1 MCILVSARAERPAC
15 ARAAFGQAQAVG
27 RFGAQRAA
35 WMLASHWVLA
45 DALAPHEVLVDFVA
59 VAPEARGRGM
69 GAALMRWALGA
80 AAAAAPPGGQPP
92 ALVLWARAHS
102 RALTCGTLPV
112 VAPCPGSMQQPC
124 ILSASSSTM
133 GGQGRHP
140 GQKDTPRS

>member
-27 RFGAQRAA
+27 RFGAPRAA

-80 AAAAAPPGGQPP
+80 AAAAAVPGGQSR
-92 ALVLWARAHS
+92 ALVLWARA
-102 RALTCGTLPV
+102 R
-112 VAPCPGSMQQPC
+112 
-124 ILSASSSTM
+124 SAA
-133 GGQGRHP
+133 QE
-140 GQKDTPRS
+140 RSPAAV